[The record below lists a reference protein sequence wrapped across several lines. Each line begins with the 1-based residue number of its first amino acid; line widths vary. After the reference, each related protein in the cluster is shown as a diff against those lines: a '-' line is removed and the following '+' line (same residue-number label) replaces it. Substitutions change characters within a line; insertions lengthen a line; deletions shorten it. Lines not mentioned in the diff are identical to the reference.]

1 VIKIKFDLGAL
12 FKSKI
17 LGNKNDLLAV
27 LIIFLLSL
35 VFFKNVIGTNT
46 LMNNGHYLHEQTF
59 FIYNYKTALKDGT
72 LPFWTPY
79 WYSGQPLFGDGQV
92 FFLNLTH
99 IFMILLKNIFLAIN
113 LSTLIYFFIAGLG
126 MYLLAK
132 HLIGSRSPAFI
143 AAIIF
148 MFNGLIY
155 GFITGGNP
163 SILEPYSLMPLIFL
177 CILKARKSKNPV
189 NYSIAAGILLAFQ
202 IFSGGAQVF
211 IYTTLFIGL
220 YFAFSSI
227 NKNFTSNLLK
237 LFVIGLITF
246 TIFFGIAAV
255 KLLPGFDFINKTN
268 RAFGVS
274 YEEYVGGDR
283 FVFQDFFKILVFTK
297 PFSSAYLGV
306 TAFVLALVSLS
317 LWKKRM
323 AFFLI
328 LTSAFILLLGSG
340 SFISRF
346 FYDYVPVFSQTRHIG
361 RSLFVFVFAISILA
375 GYGFSLLAEIMSK
388 KFNVSNKIKNAFF
401 VVIIFLILIELV
413 VAKGL
418 PKGFNIKEQL
428 EQNELAKHLQQQNE
442 KFRIT
447 TFDVNDLVSF
457 YGSSYYAQYGLET
470 LSGGGGV
477 WFNDFTMYLAVAKS
491 YNFSKLAGILNLK
504 YATSTQK
511 VSMPGFK
518 LVRKFEECIP
528 CNELIGATEW
538 IDGPYLY
545 ENEDFMPRFYFV
557 KNAVLVIGENMP
569 SEELIY
575 SILLNKNF
583 NPKTTVV
590 IQGSHNKINDYD
602 INFLKNFNAVILT
615 RTSIDQNSLQLL
627 KQYKD
632 SGGKIFPDILNNENT
647 LDISAIENFL
657 SSLKGDLIEVDS
669 KTISVNEIELM
680 PKNTGFLVLSERF
693 SGFEEWLAEK
703 DGRNIDILKADSII
717 SSVYVY
723 KPGAIKFTYYPKA
736 FNRGLFISIFTILI
750 IFIYVIFILKRKWI
764 TTKEE

>member
-1 VIKIKFDLGAL
+1 MKSRILTNKFDL
-12 FKSKI
+12 
-17 LGNKNDLLAV
+17 LAIS
-27 LIIFLLSL
+27 IIFLLSL
-35 VFFKNVIGTNT
+35 IFFKNVLGTNT
-46 LMNNGHYLHEQTF
+46 LMDNGHYLHEQTF

-99 IFMILLKNIFLAIN
+99 IFMILFKNIFLSIN

-126 MYLLAK
+126 MYFFAK
-132 HLIGSRSPAFI
+132 RIIGSRSAAFI

-155 GFITGGNP
+155 GFVIGGNP

-177 CILKARKSKNPV
+177 CILKARKAKNPV
-189 NYSIAAGILLAFQ
+189 NYSIIAGILLAFQ
-202 IFSGGAQVF
+202 IFSGGAQIF
-211 IYTTLFIGL
+211 IYTALLIGL
-220 YFAFSSI
+220 YFAFSAI
-227 NKNFTSNLLK
+227 NNNFTSNLIK

-274 YEEYVGGDR
+274 YQEYVGGDK
-283 FVFQDFFKILVFTK
+283 FVFRDFLKILVFDK
-297 PFSSAYLGV
+297 PYSGVYLGI
-306 TAFVLALVSLS
+306 TSFILSLISLS
-317 LWKKRM
+317 LWKKRTVL
-323 AFFLI
+323 FLV
-328 LTSAFILLLGSG
+328 LTSIFILLLGSG
-340 SFISRF
+340 GFISRF

-361 RSLFVFVFAISILA
+361 RALFVFVFAISILA

-388 KFNVSNKIKNAFF
+388 KFNVSNKIKNVLFAAI
-401 VVIIFLILIELV
+401 VFLILIELV
-413 VAKGL
+413 MAKGL
-418 PKGFNIKEQL
+418 PKGFNVKEQL
-428 EQNELAKHLQQQNE
+428 EQNELAKYLQQQNE

-447 TFDVNDLVSF
+447 TFDIDDLVSF

-477 WFNDFTMYLAVAKS
+477 WFNDITRYLAVAKS

-504 YATSTQK
+504 YVTSTKQVNK
-511 VSMPGFK
+511 PGFPM
-518 LVRKFEECIP
+518 VNKFEECAP
-528 CNELIGATEW
+528 CNETGWTNW

-557 KNAVLVIGENMP
+557 KNAILLIGENMP

-583 NPKTTVV
+583 NPKTTVL

-602 INFLKNFNAVILT
+602 INFLKNFNAIMLI

-632 SGGKIFPDILNNENT
+632 SGGKIFPDILNNENA

-669 KTISVNEIELM
+669 KMISVNEIELM

-693 SGFEEWLAEK
+693 SGFEEWSAEK
-703 DGRNIDILKADSII
+703 DGRNIDILKADGII

-750 IFIYVIFILKRKWI
+750 IFIYVIFILKRK
-764 TTKEE
+764 